1 MKKGAESTN
10 TAIKFFKQFLVTHN
24 ALAGYLAG
32 LAAVKE
38 TPGLN
43 FSKKRKVGTP
53 AEFIFCAFS
62 WNNTKEGRK
71 YWHDLDLQW
80 FKVCD
85 ALNL

>member
-1 MKKGAESTN
+1 MKKNSESTK
-10 TAIKFFKQFLVTHN
+10 TAIKLFKQFLVTNN
-24 ALAGYLAG
+24 ALEGYLAG

-43 FSKKRKVGTP
+43 FSLKRKVGAP
-53 AEFIFCAFS
+53 KEFILCAFS
-62 WNNTKEGRK
+62 WDNTKEGHE
-71 YWHDLDLQW
+71 YWDDLDLQW